1 MKIKRFLAMCL
12 AAIMLVSCMA
22 VSASA
27 AEGSA
32 VYPPDAP
39 VTPQSRVV
47 ETVDGGAQWSHDA
60 GVDLG
65 GKWVYS
71 EVFSTLYYHSAS
83 CSLSGVPDSS
93 GVCAPGVNAK
103 SRVANG
109 YIWDTAYA
117 YYWVDV

>member
-1 MKIKRFLAMCL
+1 MKVKRFLAMCL

-39 VTPQSRVV
+39 DTPQPRVV
-47 ETVDGGAQWSHDA
+47 ETVDGGAEWSHAA
-60 GVDLG
+60 GTDLG

-71 EVFSTLYYHSAS
+71 EVFTSFYNHSAS
-83 CSLSGVPDSS
+83 CSLSGRSDTSYTV
-93 GVCAPGVNAK
+93 APGIRAY
-103 SRVANG
+103 SRVADG
-109 YIWDTAYA
+109 YVWDTAYA

>member
-27 AEGSA
+27 AEG
-32 VYPPDAP
+32 
-39 VTPQSRVV
+39 
-47 ETVDGGAQWSHDA
+47 
-60 GVDLG
+60 
-65 GKWVYS
+65 
-71 EVFSTLYYHSAS
+71 FSTLYYHSAS

-109 YIWDTAYA
+109 YIWDTPMRTTGLMCKEYPSR
-117 YYWVDV
+117 